1 MFLTTELLLQYQR
14 CSRRAFLDIYGDL
27 TQRDPPSDYL
37 LKLIQDSTAHRR
49 TVLTDYAW
57 QQPVWPPR
65 DWVAGG
71 QATLDLMR
79 QGVECI
85 YQGILVTETPEG
97 VTLVSQPDLLI
108 KQPGQSYFGD
118 WIYVATEIKLG
129 KRPKL
134 EYQIIATFHTYVL
147 AAVQGA
153 WPETSWLILR
163 EKGSYEVDLWTLLPQ
178 MQTIL
183 QDCMQTLLAPE
194 APEVFIARNRC
205 NLCGWLSYCSGV
217 AQAQQ
222 HLSLLPGVTASRYAQ
237 LQALNL
243 VTVESLA
250 SSTPT
255 KLETLPGFGPDV
267 AHRLVWQAQ
276 SVLENRAIAYPDK
289 SSSRQP
295 LNLAQELPTAPVEL
309 YFDIE
314 AEPDV
319 NVAFLHGVLVVDRRI
334 QQETFYPL
342 LAERPEDEV
351 LVWQQFIE
359 LVNDYPDAP
368 IFHFCPYE
376 AQTVERLAKLYD
388 TPAHWVRPL
397 LNRFVDLHER
407 VTRTVILPV
416 ESYALKPIARWVG
429 FDWRDAKANGA
440 QAICW
445 YSQWLE
451 TGDRT
456 YLDAIVQYNE
466 DDCRA
471 TYQIKDWLV
480 GFLQEALCSEL
491 V

>member
-14 CSRRAFLDIYGDL
+14 CSRRAFLDVYGDL

-37 LKLIQDSTAHRR
+37 LKLIQDSAAHRR
-49 TVLTDYAW
+49 SVLTDYTW
-57 QQPVWPPR
+57 QQPICPPG
-65 DWVAGG
+65 DWVVGG
-71 QATLDLMR
+71 RATLELMR
-79 QGVECI
+79 QGADCI
-85 YQGILVTETPEG
+85 YQGVLLRETPEG
-97 VTLVSQPDLLI
+97 ITLVSQPDLLI
-108 KQPGQSYFGD
+108 KQPGQSEFGD
-118 WIYVATEIKLG
+118 WIYVPTEIRLG

-134 EYQIIATFHTYVL
+134 EYQILAAFHTYVL

-163 EKGSYEVDLWTLLPQ
+163 EKGAYEVDLWTLLPQ

-183 QDCMQTLLAPE
+183 QECLQTLLAPE

-205 NLCGWLSYCSGV
+205 NLCCWFNHCSGV

-222 HLSLLPGVTASRYAQ
+222 HLSLLPGVTASRYTQ

-243 VTVESLA
+243 VTLESLA
-250 SSTPT
+250 NITPAR
-255 KLETLPGFGPDV
+255 LETLPGFGSEV
-267 AHRLVWQAQ
+267 AQKLVWQAQ
-276 SVLENRAIAYPDK
+276 AVLENRAIAYPDEAPT
-289 SSSRQP
+289 SP
-295 LNLAQELPTAPVEL
+295 LHLSHELPTAPVEL

-314 AEPDV
+314 AEPDL
-319 NVAFLHGVLVVDRRI
+319 NVAFLHGILVVDRRTR
-334 QQETFYPL
+334 QETFYPL
-342 LAERPEDEV
+342 LAERPEDEI
-351 LVWQQFIE
+351 LVWQQFME

-397 LNRFVDLHER
+397 LKRFVDLHER